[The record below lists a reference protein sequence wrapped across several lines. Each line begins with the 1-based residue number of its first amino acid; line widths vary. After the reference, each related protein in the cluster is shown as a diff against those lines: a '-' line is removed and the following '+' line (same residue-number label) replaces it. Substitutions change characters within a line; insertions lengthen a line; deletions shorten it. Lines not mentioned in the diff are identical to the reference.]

1 MTGKDLFFALGTI
14 DESFY
19 QEAESEPRRH
29 RRSLTVAALVA
40 ALLLLAGC
48 GYMVLSGTQWF
59 GSYFRGQKKQPL
71 SQGQKDYI
79 AQGTTEFGQSVTV
92 DGYTVTLEYAI
103 AEARVAYLK
112 LRLDAPKAMNKEFNF
127 FDSPRLENDQGFEQH
142 FYKKGGTPL
151 EPSGYW
157 GASWNIEGSGRT
169 LSILIRMDQSSNPN
183 EPSFEAGVPYILH
196 LVNLTEESFGED
208 PVLLSEGPWDFEIVF
223 DHLND
228 ATLELVTDPISVS
241 MSGVQL
247 ELTSLKLRT
256 MGAEMTFVPEK
267 PDDIRTVAVLAKS
280 KVILQDGTSVI
291 LQPAGFDPK
300 GSLALALDSPI
311 DLEEIDHFELR
322 DGTRIDLPQ

>member
-1 MTGKDLFFALGTI
+1 MTGKDLFLALGTI

-19 QEAESEPRRH
+19 REAEVEPQRH
-29 RRSLTVAALVA
+29 RHSLTVAALIA

-59 GSYFRGQKKQPL
+59 DSYFRGQKKQPL

-79 AQGTTEFGQSVTV
+79 AQGITEFGQSITV

-112 LRLDAPKAMNKEFNF
+112 LRLDGPKKMNDWTYFH
-127 FDSPRLENDQGFEQH
+127 SPRLENDQGFEPY

-157 GASWNIEGSGRT
+157 GGHWDIQASGRT

-183 EPSFEAGVPYILH
+183 KPPFEAGVPYILH
-196 LVNLTEESFGED
+196 LVNLTEHNFGED
-208 PVLLSEGPWDFEIVF
+208 PVLLSKGPWDFEIVF

-228 ATLELVTDPISVS
+228 NTLELVTEPIHVS
-241 MSGVQL
+241 MIGVEL

-256 MGAEMTFVPEK
+256 MGAEMTFVPEN
-267 PDDIRTVAVLAKS
+267 PDDIRTMAVLAKS
-280 KVILQDGTSVI
+280 HVILKDGTSVE
-291 LQPAGFDPK
+291 LHPTNFNPK
-300 GSLALALDSPI
+300 GTLALALDSPI

-322 DGTRIDLPQ
+322 DGTRIEVPR

>member
-1 MTGKDLFFALGTI
+1 MTGKDLLLALGTI
-14 DESFY
+14 DEGFY
-19 QEAESEPRRH
+19 QEAEVEPKRH
-29 RRSLTVAALVA
+29 RHFLTVAALIA

-71 SQGQKDYI
+71 SQGQKDLI
-79 AQGTTEFGQSVTV
+79 AGSTTEFDQSVTV

-112 LRLDAPKAMNKEFNF
+112 LRLDGPKKMNDWTYFY
-127 FDSPRLENDQGFEQH
+127 SPRLENGQGFEQY

-151 EPSGYW
+151 EPSGYGGSHW
-157 GASWNIEGSGRT
+157 DIQASGRA
-169 LSILIRMDQSSNPN
+169 LSILIRMDQSNNPN
-183 EPSFEAGVPYILH
+183 NPSFEAGVPYILH
-196 LVNLTEESFGED
+196 LANLTDDVGED
-208 PVLLSEGPWDFEIVF
+208 PALLSKGPWDFEIVF

-228 ATLELVTDPISVS
+228 DTLELVTEPIHVS
-241 MSGVQL
+241 MSGVEL

-267 PDDIRTVAVLAKS
+267 PDDIRTMAVLAKS
-280 KVILQDGTSVI
+280 HVILKDGTSVI
-291 LQPAGFDPK
+291 LQPTDFAPK
-300 GSLALALDSPI
+300 GYLALALDSPI

-322 DGTRIDLPQ
+322 DGTRIEVPQ

>member
-19 QEAESEPRRH
+19 QEAELEPKRH
-29 RRSLTVAALVA
+29 RRSLTVAALIA

-48 GYMVLSGTQWF
+48 GYMMLSGTQWF

-112 LRLDAPKAMNKEFNF
+112 LRLDAPKKVKDSTY
-127 FDSPRLENDQGFEQH
+127 FDSPRLENDQGFEQY

-151 EPSGYW
+151 EPSGFW
-157 GASWNIEGSGRT
+157 EASWDLQASGRT
-169 LSILIRMDQSSNPN
+169 LSMLIRMDQSSNPN
-183 EPSFEAGVPYILH
+183 KPSFEAGVPYILH
-196 LVNLTEESFGED
+196 LVNLTEHNFGED
-208 PVLLSEGPWDFEIVF
+208 PVLLSKGPWDFEIVF

-228 ATLELVTDPISVS
+228 DTLELVTEPIHVS
-241 MSGVQL
+241 MSGVEL

-267 PDDIRTVAVLAKS
+267 PDDIRTLAVLAKS
-280 KVILQDGTSVI
+280 HVILKDGTFVE

-300 GSLALALDSPI
+300 GSLPLTLDSPI

>member
-29 RRSLTVAALVA
+29 RRSLTVAALIA

-59 GSYFRGQKKQPL
+59 DSYFRGQKKQPL
-71 SQGQKDYI
+71 SQGQKDLI
-79 AQGTTEFGQSVTV
+79 AGSTTEFGQSVTV

-112 LRLDAPKAMNKEFNF
+112 LRVDAPKKVKDSTYFE
-127 FDSPRLENDQGFEQH
+127 SPRLENDQGFEQY

-151 EPSGYW
+151 EPSGYGGGHW
-157 GASWNIEGSGRT
+157 DIQASGRT
-169 LSILIRMDQSSNPN
+169 LSILIRMDQSNSPN
-183 EPSFEAGVPYILH
+183 NPSFEAGVPYILH
-196 LVNLTEESFGED
+196 LANLTDDFGED
-208 PVLLSEGPWDFEIVF
+208 PALLSKGPWDFEIVF

-228 ATLELVTDPISVS
+228 DTLELVTEPIHVS
-241 MSGVQL
+241 MSGVEL

-267 PDDIRTVAVLAKS
+267 PDDIRTMAVLAKS
-280 KVILQDGTSVI
+280 HVILKDGTSVI
-291 LQPAGFDPK
+291 LQPTDFAPK

>member
-1 MTGKDLFFALGTI
+1 MFLALGTI

-19 QEAESEPRRH
+19 READVEPQRH
-29 RRSLTVAALVA
+29 RHFLTVAALIA

-71 SQGQKDYI
+71 SQGQKDLI
-79 AQGTTEFGQSVTV
+79 AGSTTEFGQSVTV

-112 LRLDAPKAMNKEFNF
+112 LRVDAPKKVKDSTYFE
-127 FDSPRLENDQGFEQH
+127 SPRLENDQGFEQY

-151 EPSGYW
+151 EPSGFW
-157 GASWNIEGSGRT
+157 GASWDFQTSGRT
-169 LSILIRMDQSSNPN
+169 LSMLIRMDQSSNPDK
-183 EPSFEAGVPYILH
+183 PSFEAGVPYILH
-196 LVNLTEESFGED
+196 LVNLTEHIFGED

-228 ATLELVTDPISVS
+228 DTLELVTEPIHVS
-241 MSGVQL
+241 MSGVEL

-256 MGAEMTFVPEK
+256 MGAEMTFVPENGR
-267 PDDIRTVAVLAKS
+267 DERAMAVLAKS
-280 KVILQDGTSVI
+280 HVILKDGTSVI
-291 LQPAGFDPK
+291 LQPTDFNPK
-300 GSLALALDSPI
+300 GYLALALDSPI

-322 DGTRIDLPQ
+322 DGTRIEVPQ